1 MEGEVGG
8 ALEEGAW
15 ERTWGEAEQH
25 HQGFPGL
32 GNALVPMGL
41 PHSGAGLSLADLFP
55 LPGG

>member
-1 MEGEVGG
+1 MGG